1 VAHYNEGIC
10 RLMIGDF
17 DRGWEKREWKSNLN
31 NFAQPMWLGSK
42 IADKAILL
50 HARRMLGFGDTI
62 QFCRYVP
69 LVAKRAARVILEVQ
83 TPLQG
88 LMSTFAGVAQVVTR
102 GDLLPNFD
110 VQCPLESLPL
120 AFRTRLETIPS
131 ATPYLR
137 VSSQAMMH
145 WNARLGS
152 RRHPK
157 IGLAWSGNP
166 FNLNDHNRSI
176 KLKSLL
182 SLLDFNATFIS
193 LQKDVRTGDAGVL
206 KARSDVLHLGDE
218 LKNFSDTAAIIS
230 NLDLVISVDTSIV
243 HLAGALARPIWVMLP
258 FIPDWR
264 WLLDREDSPWYPT
277 ARLFRQDDS
286 RAWDSVITRVHAAL
300 QDFVRNYASTRTP
313 ATCSL

>member
-1 VAHYNEGIC
+1 
-10 RLMIGDF
+10 
-17 DRGWEKREWKSNLN
+17 
-31 NFAQPMWLGSK
+31 
-42 IADKAILL
+42 
-50 HARRMLGFGDTI
+50 
-62 QFCRYVP
+62 
-69 LVAKRAARVILEVQ
+69 
-83 TPLQG
+83 
-88 LMSTFAGVAQVVTR
+88 
-102 GDLLPNFD
+102 
-110 VQCPLESLPL
+110 
-120 AFRTRLETIPS
+120 
-131 ATPYLR
+131 
-137 VSSQAMMH
+137 MMH

-176 KLKSLL
+176 KFKSLL

-243 HLAGALARPIWVMLP
+243 HLAGALARPVWVMLP